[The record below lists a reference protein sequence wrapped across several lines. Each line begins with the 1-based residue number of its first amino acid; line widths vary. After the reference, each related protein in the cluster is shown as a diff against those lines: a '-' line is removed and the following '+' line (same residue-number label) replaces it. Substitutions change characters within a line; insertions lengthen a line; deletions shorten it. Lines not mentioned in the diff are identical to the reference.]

1 MSTEP
6 NKELFKTHIRYWRD
20 KLNLG
25 NYFIEI
31 AYDYEGVG
39 GECRMNHDSLVATI
53 AIGEVDEIWTEAVI
67 ARHEMIELLMEPLK
81 NLLWKEVHEDKAY
94 RAGHEVAH
102 RLENILHLPSNKEI
116 GYMPCKKKKKPKG
129 K

>member
-1 MSTEP
+1 MPKP
-6 NKELFKTHIRYWRD
+6 NRELFKAHIRYWRD

-39 GECRMNHDSLVATI
+39 AECRMNHDSLIATI
-53 AIGEVDEIWTEAVI
+53 SIGEVDEVWTEAI
-67 ARHEMIELLMEPLK
+67 LARHEMMELLIEPLK
-81 NLLWKEVHEDKAY
+81 SLLLNEVHEDKSY

-102 RLENILHLPSNKEI
+102 RLEGILPLPSDKEV
-116 GYMPCKKKKKPKG
+116 GYMPCGKKKKPKG

>member
-1 MSTEP
+1 MSTKP
-6 NKELFKTHIRYWRD
+6 NRELFKAHVRYWRD
-20 KLNLG
+20 KLNLA
-25 NYFIEI
+25 NYFIDV

-39 GECRMNHDSLVATI
+39 AECRMNHESLIATI
-53 AIGEVDEIWTEAVI
+53 AIGEVDEVWTEANL

-81 NLLWKEVHEDKAY
+81 SLLWKEVSEDKAY

-102 RLENILHLPSNKEI
+102 RLENILPLPSDKEV
-116 GYMPCKKKKKPKG
+116 GYMPCGKKKKPKG